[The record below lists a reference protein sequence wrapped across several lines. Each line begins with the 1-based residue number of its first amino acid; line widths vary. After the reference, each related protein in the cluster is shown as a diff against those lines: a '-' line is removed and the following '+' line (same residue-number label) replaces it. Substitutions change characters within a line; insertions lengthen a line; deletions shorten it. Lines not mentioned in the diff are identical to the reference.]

1 MIRFLGGVLI
11 GVSIAGCSLNQDMA
25 GGGQSATVIAR
36 PGDALVAKVAE
47 GGYLLYIRHGKT
59 DPAFQDKQDKP
70 NWWKTCDTRSHR
82 PLSDEG
88 RAQMLS
94 IGAQMRELRI
104 PVAKV
109 LSSEYCRAADS
120 AFLLQLMPVIFD
132 PALNYTDAQRY
143 AKRGDVLIASDLRAL
158 FSTAPPPGRN
168 TVLVGHVHGF
178 NPPIDLMFSQVQE
191 AETIVIRPLA
201 EGKFEIV
208 GRIAWEKWALRA
220 R

>member
-1 MIRFLGGVLI
+1 MIRFLCSVLI
-11 GVSIAGCSLNQDMA
+11 GLSIFGCAHNRELAAGAQSL
-25 GGGQSATVIAR
+25 SAAR

-47 GGYLLYIRHGKT
+47 GGYVLYIRHGKT
-59 DPAFQDKQDKP
+59 DSVFQDKQDKP

-120 AFLLQLMPVIFD
+120 ALLLQLMPVVFE
-132 PALNYTDAQRY
+132 PTLNYTDAQRY
-143 AKRGDVLIASDLRAL
+143 AKRSDVQMASDLRAL
-158 FSTAPPPGRN
+158 FSTAPPTGRN
-168 TVLVGHVHGF
+168 IVLVGHVHGF
-178 NPPIDLMFSQVQE
+178 NPPIDPMFSQVQE
-191 AETIVIRPLA
+191 AETIVIKPLA

-208 GRIAWEKWALRA
+208 GRITVDKWALRA
-220 R
+220 Q